1 MINFFKK
8 KNNDINK
15 NKKSFYYD
23 DYSHEN
29 NIKTK
34 NNNSIEISKNRM
46 AFTFFVILSIAVILG
61 IKILYLSFFEKE
73 SFSNIYSKK
82 IFLPN
87 RLDIVDRNG
96 EILARSVNAWAAGIS
111 PKLIKDEKK
120 LLINLKIIFPDLDL
134 KKLEEKISKGK
145 FFYISRRL
153 NNLERDKLWLLAKK
167 SVIIERK
174 QIRIYPHQDLFSHV
188 IGQIDEDNF
197 GISGIERSYDLKL
210 KDKNE
215 KNNNLKLSLDSN
227 LQFLIRNELFN
238 GLNTFSARGAAALLM
253 DVTNGEIL
261 SLVSLP
267 DFNLMERQ
275 NISDTEFMNKITLG
289 VYELGSVFKTFTV
302 AAALEEGIVD
312 TDTKF
317 QDLENKIK
325 CRDKWISE
333 HDELPKNLNVEQI
346 LVRSSNI
353 GSIKIARKIGSED
366 YSNFLHT
373 LGLLEKID
381 FDISEVG
388 TPLPFQWENCALET
402 ASYGHGITTTP
413 LQLARAYAIIGNGGY
428 EIQPTLVKNKNFQSG
443 NKIISKITSEK
454 INNILSKVVKQKE
467 GTANLANISGYDIG
481 GKTGTSKKI
490 NNGEYT
496 QKKLNTFVSLFPIK
510 SPKHLLLVLMDE
522 PKPAPNLVYSY
533 NGIKISNIRRNESG
547 WNSAYIAGRIIEK
560 IGPILAINNLEAST
574 KF

>member
-1 MINFFKK
+1 MNFFKK
-8 KNNDINK
+8 KNNNTQK

-34 NNNSIEISKNRM
+34 NNNSIEISKSRM
-46 AFTFFVILSIAVILG
+46 AFTFFVILSIAAILG
-61 IKILYLSFFEKE
+61 IKILSLSFFEKE
-73 SFSNIYSKK
+73 SFSNIYNKK
-82 IFLPN
+82 NFLPN
-87 RLDIVDRNG
+87 RIDIVDRNG

-120 LLINLKIIFPDLDL
+120 LLINLKIIFPNLNL
-134 KKLEEKISKGK
+134 KKLEEKIAKGK

-167 SVIIERK
+167 AVIIERK
-174 QIRIYPHQDLFSHV
+174 QIRIYPHSHLFSHV

-210 KDKNE
+210 KE
-215 KNNNLKLSLDSN
+215 KNNKNKNLKLSLDSN

-238 GLNTFSARGAAALLM
+238 GINTFSARGSAALLM
-253 DVTNGEIL
+253 DITNGEVL

-267 DFNLMERQ
+267 DFNLMERKD
-275 NISDTEFMNKITLG
+275 ISDTELINKITLG
-289 VYELGSVFKTFTV
+289 VYELGSVFKTFTI
-302 AAALEEGIVD
+302 AAALEKGIVD
-312 TDTKF
+312 TNTEF
-317 QDLENKIK
+317 QNLENKIK

-353 GSIKIARKIGSED
+353 GAIKIVRKIGSRN
-366 YSNFLHT
+366 YSNFLQS
-373 LGLLEKID
+373 LGLLGKIN

-388 TPLPFQWENCALET
+388 TPLPFEWENCALET
-402 ASYGHGITTTP
+402 ASYGLGITTTP

-428 EIQPTLVKNKNFQSG
+428 AIEPTLMKNNNFQFQ
-443 NKIISKITSEK
+443 NKIISQTTSEK
-454 INNILSKVVKQKE
+454 INKILSKVVKQKE
-467 GTANLANISGYDIG
+467 GTANLANISGYDVG
-481 GKTGTSKKI
+481 GKTGTSNKI

-510 SPKHLLLVLMDE
+510 NPKYLLLVLMDE

-533 NGIKISNIRRNESG
+533 NGTKISNIRRNDSG

-560 IGPILAINNLEAST
+560 IGPILATNNLNS
-574 KF
+574 F

>member
-1 MINFFKK
+1 MNFFKK
-8 KNNDINK
+8 NNNNIKK

-34 NNNSIEISKNRM
+34 NNNLIEISKNRM
-46 AFTFFVILSIAVILG
+46 VFTFFVILSIAAILG

-73 SFSNIYSKK
+73 SFSNIYNKK
-82 IFLPN
+82 NFLPN
-87 RLDIVDRNG
+87 RIDIVDRNG

-111 PKLIKDEKK
+111 PKFIKDEKK
-120 LLINLKIIFPDLDL
+120 LLINLKIIFPNLNL
-134 KKLEEKISKGK
+134 QKVEEKISKGK

-167 SVIIERK
+167 AVIIERK
-174 QIRIYPHQDLFSHV
+174 QIRIYPHNRLFSHV

-197 GISGIERSYDLKL
+197 GISGVERSYDLKL
-210 KDKNE
+210 KGKNG
-215 KNNNLKLSLDSN
+215 KNKNLKLSLDSN

-238 GLNTFSARGAAALLM
+238 GINTFSARGAAALLM
-253 DVTNGEIL
+253 NVTNGEVL

-275 NISDTEFMNKITLG
+275 DISDTEFMNKITLG
-289 VYELGSVFKTFTV
+289 VYELGSVFKTFTI
-302 AAALEEGIVD
+302 AAALEKGIAD
-312 TDTKF
+312 TDTEF
-317 QDLENKIK
+317 QNLENKIK

-353 GSIKIARKIGSED
+353 GAIQIARKIGSEN
-366 YSNFLHT
+366 YSNFLQS
-373 LGLLEKID
+373 LGLLGKIN

-388 TPLPFQWENCALET
+388 TPLPFEWKNCALET

-428 EIQPTLVKNKNFQSG
+428 EIKPTLIKNRNSQFE

-454 INNILSKVVKQKE
+454 INKILSKVVKQKE
-467 GTANLANISGYDIG
+467 GTANLANISGYDVG
-481 GKTGTSKKI
+481 GKTGTSKKV

-496 QKKLNTFVSLFPIK
+496 EKKLNTFVSLFPIK
-510 SPKHLLLVLMDE
+510 NPKYLLLVLMDE

-533 NGIKISNIRRNESG
+533 NGTKISNIRRNESG

-560 IGPILAINNLEAST
+560 IGPILATNNFNS
-574 KF
+574 F

>member
-8 KNNDINK
+8 KNSSNK
-15 NKKSFYYD
+15 KTQKSFYYD
-23 DYSHEN
+23 DYSHKN

-34 NNNSIEISKNRM
+34 NSNLIEISKNRM
-46 AFTFFVILSIAVILG
+46 AFTFFVILSVAVILT
-61 IKILYLSFFEKE
+61 IKILYLSFLEKE
-73 SFSNIYSKK
+73 SFSNIYIKK
-82 IFLPN
+82 NFLPN

-134 KKLEEKISKGK
+134 KQVEEKISKGK

-167 SVIIERK
+167 AVIIERK

-197 GISGIERSYDLKL
+197 GVSGIEKSYDLKL
-210 KDKNE
+210 KEKIE
-215 KNNNLKLSLDSN
+215 KNKNLKLSLDSN
-227 LQFLIRNELFN
+227 LQFIIRNELLN
-238 GLNTFSARGAAALLM
+238 GIDIFSARGAGALLM

-275 NISDTEFMNKITLG
+275 NISDIQFMNKITLG
-289 VYELGSVFKTFTV
+289 VYELGSVFKTFTI
-302 AAALEEGIVD
+302 AAALEGGIVD
-312 TDTKF
+312 TNTNF

-333 HDELPKNLNVEQI
+333 HDELPKHLNVEQI

-353 GSIKIARKIGSED
+353 GSIKIARKIGSKD
-366 YSNFLHT
+366 YSNFLHS
-373 LGLLEKID
+373 LGLLKKID

-388 TPLPFQWENCALET
+388 TPLPFQWKNCALET

-413 LQLARAYAIIGNGGY
+413 LQLAKAYAIIGNGGY
-428 EIQPTLVKNKNFQSG
+428 EIEPTLVKNKNFQFE
-443 NKIISKITSEK
+443 NQIISKVTSEK
-454 INNILSKVVKQKE
+454 INKILSKVVKQKE

-510 SPKHLLLVLMDE
+510 NPKHLLLVLMDE

-533 NGIKISNIRRNESG
+533 NGVKISNIRRNESG
-547 WNSAYIAGRIIEK
+547 WNSVYIAGRIIEK
-560 IGPILAINNLEAST
+560 IGPILATNNLNS
-574 KF
+574 F

>member
-1 MINFFKK
+1 MNFFKK
-8 KNNDINK
+8 KNNNTQK

-34 NNNSIEISKNRM
+34 NNNSIEISKSRM
-46 AFTFFVILSIAVILG
+46 AFTFFLILSITAILS

-73 SFSNIYSKK
+73 SFGNIYNKK
-82 IFLPN
+82 NFLPN
-87 RLDIVDRNG
+87 RIDIVDRNG

-120 LLINLKIIFPDLDL
+120 LLINLKIIFPNLNL
-134 KKLEEKISKGK
+134 KELEEKIARGK

-167 SVIIERK
+167 AVIIERK
-174 QIRIYPHQDLFSHV
+174 QIRIYPHNHLFSHV

-197 GISGIERSYDLKL
+197 GISGVEKSYDLKL
-210 KDKNE
+210 KEKNDKN
-215 KNNNLKLSLDSN
+215 KNLKLSLDSN

-238 GLNTFSARGAAALLM
+238 GINTFSAKGSAALLM
-253 DVTNGEIL
+253 NVTNGEVL

-267 DFNLMERQ
+267 DFNLMERKD
-275 NISDTEFMNKITLG
+275 ISDTEFMNKITLG
-289 VYELGSVFKTFTV
+289 VYELGSVFKTFTI
-302 AAALEEGIVD
+302 AAALEKGIVD
-312 TDTKF
+312 TNTEF
-317 QDLENKIK
+317 QNLEDKIK

-333 HDELPKNLNVEQI
+333 HDELPNNLSVEQI

-353 GSIKIARKIGSED
+353 GAIKIVRKIGSEN
-366 YSNFLHT
+366 YSNFLQS
-373 LGLLEKID
+373 LGLLEKIN

-388 TPLPFQWENCALET
+388 TPLPFEWENCALET

-428 EIQPTLVKNKNFQSG
+428 AIEPTLIKNNNFQFQ
-443 NKIISKITSEK
+443 NKIISKTTSEK
-454 INNILSKVVKQKE
+454 INKILSKVVKQKE
-467 GTANLANISGYDIG
+467 GTANLANINGYDVG

-496 QKKLNTFVSLFPIK
+496 QKKLNTFVSIFPIK
-510 SPKHLLLVLMDE
+510 NPKYLLLVLMDE

-533 NGIKISNIRRNESG
+533 NGTKISNIRRNDSG

-560 IGPILAINNLEAST
+560 IGPILATNNLNS
-574 KF
+574 F

>member
-1 MINFFKK
+1 MNFFKK
-8 KNNDINK
+8 KNNNTQK

-23 DYSHEN
+23 DYSYKN

-34 NNNSIEISKNRM
+34 NNNSIEISKSRM
-46 AFTFFVILSIAVILG
+46 AFTFFLILSITAILS

-73 SFSNIYSKK
+73 SFGNIYNKK
-82 IFLPN
+82 NFLPN
-87 RLDIVDRNG
+87 RIDIVDRNG

-120 LLINLKIIFPDLDL
+120 LLINLKIIFPNLNL
-134 KKLEEKISKGK
+134 KELEEKISRGK

-167 SVIIERK
+167 AVIIERK
-174 QIRIYPHQDLFSHV
+174 QIRIYPHNHLFSHV

-197 GISGIERSYDLKL
+197 GVSGVEKSYDLKL
-210 KDKNE
+210 KEKNDKN
-215 KNNNLKLSLDSN
+215 KNLKLSLDSN

-238 GLNTFSARGAAALLM
+238 GINTFSAKGSAALLM
-253 DVTNGEIL
+253 NVTNGEVL

-267 DFNLMERQ
+267 DFNLMERKD
-275 NISDTEFMNKITLG
+275 ISDTEFMNKITLG
-289 VYELGSVFKTFTV
+289 VYELGSVFKTFTI
-302 AAALEEGIVD
+302 AAALEKGIVD
-312 TDTKF
+312 TNTEF
-317 QDLENKIK
+317 QNLEDKIK

-333 HDELPKNLNVEQI
+333 HDELPNNLSVEQI

-353 GSIKIARKIGSED
+353 GAIKIVRKIGSEN
-366 YSNFLHT
+366 YSNFLQS
-373 LGLLEKID
+373 LGLLGKIN

-388 TPLPFQWENCALET
+388 TPLPFEWENCALET

-428 EIQPTLVKNKNFQSG
+428 AIEPTLIKNNNFQSQ

-454 INNILSKVVKQKE
+454 INKILSKVVKQKE
-467 GTANLANISGYDIG
+467 GTANLANISGYDVG

-496 QKKLNTFVSLFPIK
+496 QKKLNTFVSIFPIK
-510 SPKHLLLVLMDE
+510 NPKYLLLVLMDE

-533 NGIKISNIRRNESG
+533 NGTKISNIRRNDSG

-560 IGPILAINNLEAST
+560 IGPILATNNLNS
-574 KF
+574 F